1 MSATKTLTVLEKK
14 WKEEKEERGPELA
27 DSYADSGVL
36 DPKALHEKVRERVPQ
51 PTGWRITVLPYMG
64 REKSK
69 GGIALPDQ
77 TRQLNQLTTSC
88 GYVLKMGDLAYA
100 DQSKFPKGP
109 WCKEGDWVVFARYGG
124 SRLNIEGGEIRVLN
138 DDEILAV
145 VNDPEDI
152 LHM

>member
-1 MSATKTLTVLEKK
+1 MSEPVTLTALEKQ
-14 WKEEKEERGPELA
+14 WKEEKEKKEPELA

-36 DPKALHEKVRERVPQ
+36 DPKVLHEKVRGRVPQ

-64 REKSK
+64 KEKSK
-69 GGIALPDQ
+69 GGIALSDQ

-100 DQSKFPKGP
+100 DQSKVPNGP